1 MSRPFLR
8 TLLIAG
14 VTTAIVGAAASSAT
28 ATTATPKNAASFGTA
43 RSVGVAPALARR
55 PLGVHDSVG
64 LYSEA
69 QAERGLEVFTKI
81 CSECHEIEDLTNED
95 FRLNWDGTTL
105 YELFDNI
112 RTTMPDENP
121 GTLTPQQYVDVTA
134 YVLQL
139 NKLPSGPDDFTGDST
154 NASAVRLA
162 LPSGGH

>member
-1 MSRPFLR
+1 MPRPILR
-8 TLLIAG
+8 TVFLAG
-14 VTTAIVGAAASSAT
+14 LTTAIVGAAASVAT
-28 ATTATPKNAASFGTA
+28 ATPSGAPSAVPTRAVRAAI
-43 RSVGVAPALARR
+43 PASR

-69 QAERGLEVFTKI
+69 QAQRGLEVFTKV
-81 CSECHEIEDLTNED
+81 CSECHEVEDLTNAD
-95 FRLNWDGTTL
+95 FRANWNGTTL

-139 NKLPSGPDDFTGDST
+139 NKLPAGPVDFTGDST
-154 NASAVRLA
+154 SASAVRLP
-162 LPSGGH
+162 LPSAGH